1 MTMLLS
7 LILALALLPAPSKVF
22 LWTYAT
28 ADIEAGEVNR
38 FELQIDDGAWTDVG
52 RMASADQSGGSEGL
66 TVYETPVPALKL
78 GAHTASVRA
87 CNPVECSDA
96 VTLPFVISIR
106 PNVVKRVWI
115 GGEQ

>member
-1 MTMLLS
+1 MFS
-7 LILALALLPAPSKVF
+7 ALILALAIAQPAPAAKTFV
-22 LWTYAT
+22 WTYAT
-28 ADIEAGEVNR
+28 ADIDAGEVNR

-96 VTLPFVISIR
+96 VSMQFVISIK
-106 PNVVKRVWI
+106 PASVKRVWI
-115 GGEQ
+115 R